1 MTLFSTPDMR
11 RTLNWRGT
19 SLNAGILY
27 VPGPLVSCRPGGLIH
42 ACSLS
47 PRTSSSVVHLRLRG
61 RSREVAAGRGRSGEC
76 DQAAAPA
83 HALRKGALDLADVER
98 RVDRRAEVDEQVGAA
113 HLVVAREHVDLH
125 LDAADALGEVVE
137 GEAARA
143 LVRRAVGLDAGS
155 SVPVEPAAPLLVDD
169 EEAVRR
175 QVDPAQPRF
184 ERELREARVGPQL
197 GVPNGFIV

>member
-83 HALRKGALDLADVER
+83 HALRKGALDLADVEGG
-98 RVDRRAEVDEQVGAA
+98 VDRAAQVDEKVGAQ
-113 HLVVAREHVDLH
+113 HLVVAGEHVH
-125 LDAADALGEVVE
+125 LD
-137 GEAARA
+137 
-143 LVRRAVGLDAGS
+143 LDARCPPDAGPGLVS
-155 SVPVEPAAPLLVDD
+155 SRPGAPRRLL
-169 EEAVRR
+169 
-175 QVDPAQPRF
+175 RF
-184 ERELREARVGPQL
+184 EPPIGMPTPCVK
-197 GVPNGFIV
+197 